1 MERKPSIYFHPTPGV
16 PVIDGSKLFYASW
29 HLLNEAFT
37 CYINAEHYACIAC
50 LSSSVELWLRREM
63 NVLHRMNF
71 EELIKKARK
80 IGKIT
85 DEESK
90 EFEMLRKTRNSFIHF
105 DLDKLPKVKH
115 MRGPIKIP
123 REEIPKLDQIDQQ
136 MYQTEVDPYPTAAHK
151 DLVPLGTLAPTAYI
165 LLNSTLSFF
174 MKRYPKEDQLVDIYY
189 RTFLL
194 KFEGLDEHKIVF
206 RLLPPKSRAKTKPR
220 LDILNYFRKM
230 FTR

>member
-1 MERKPSIYFHPTPGV
+1 MERKPFIYFHPTPGV

-37 CYINAEHYACIAC
+37 CYINIEHYACIAC

-63 NVLHRMNF
+63 NAPRQMTF
-71 EELIKKARK
+71 GELIKKARK
-80 IGKIT
+80 TGKIT

-90 EFEMLRKTRNSFIHF
+90 ELEMLRKTRNRFTHF

-115 MRGPIKIP
+115 MKGPIKIP
-123 REEIPKLDQIDQQ
+123 YEAIPKLDQIIQL
-136 MYQTEVDPYPTAAHK
+136 YQTEVDPYPTAAHK
-151 DLVPLGTLAPTAYI
+151 DLVPLGTLAPTAYM
-165 LLNSTLSFF
+165 LLNSVLAFF
-174 MKRYPKEDQLVDIYY
+174 MKRYPKEDSLVDIYY

-206 RLLPPKSRAKTKPR
+206 QFLPPKSRAKTKPR